1 MNDKTRMPILT
12 PQVRGCDV
20 CSREREVFVHSSSVG
35 PMSFASCIECL
46 QHRAEPA
53 FSFHYLYDMV
63 GVQGDGLSD
72 WVESL
77 ETFQDERYMSWNEW
91 VTWRRTEPQKSTMD
105 AQHQQAMEELSL
117 LPDSIATDMMEND
130 DDFSSSIN

>member
-20 CSREREVFVHSSSVG
+20 CNREREVYVHSSSVG
-35 PMSFASCIECL
+35 PMSFASCVECL
-46 QHRAEPA
+46 NVRAEPA

-63 GVQGDGLSD
+63 GNQGDGLSD

-77 ETFQDERYMSWNEW
+77 TTWQNNGYMDWASWL
-91 VTWRRTEPQKSTMD
+91 TWRRTEPQKSVMD
-105 AQHQQAMEELSL
+105 AQHMQAMNDLSL
-117 LPDSIATDMMEND
+117 LPTVTDDMEND
-130 DDFSSSIN
+130 DDFSNSIN